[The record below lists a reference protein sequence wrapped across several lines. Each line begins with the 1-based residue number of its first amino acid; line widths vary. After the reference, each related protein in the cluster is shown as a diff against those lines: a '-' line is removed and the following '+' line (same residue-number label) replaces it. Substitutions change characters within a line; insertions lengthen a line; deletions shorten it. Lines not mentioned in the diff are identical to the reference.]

1 MNRIRLFI
9 WILSLLLAIPPIVP
23 VRAAQEATKPAGPS
37 QIVTAFHGTLLD
49 VMKNAKS
56 LGIQGRYEK
65 LNGRIEQTFHLGLM
79 VRIASGSYWRKASQ
93 TEIEKLM
100 AAFSRL
106 SISTYASQFDGFS
119 GQSFETLGEK
129 PGPQKT
135 TLVKSQIIDPTSGR
149 VDITYVTRKIKGQWK
164 VVDVLLDSGISELA
178 VRRSEFRRILKT
190 GGISGLIGVLN
201 AKADQLLAE

>member
-9 WILSLLLAIPPIVP
+9 WILTLLLAIPPIGP

-79 VRIASGSYWRKASQ
+79 ARIARGSYWK
-93 TEIEKLM
+93 
-100 AAFSRL
+100 
-106 SISTYASQFDGFS
+106 
-119 GQSFETLGEK
+119 
-129 PGPQKT
+129 
-135 TLVKSQIIDPTSGR
+135 
-149 VDITYVTRKIKGQWK
+149 
-164 VVDVLLDSGISELA
+164 
-178 VRRSEFRRILKT
+178 
-190 GGISGLIGVLN
+190 
-201 AKADQLLAE
+201 